1 MKRTLFG
8 IAFGIWV
15 TLWVLFIA
23 RELFRKGY
31 FYDYKVLS
39 SRSLEGKRSYV
50 TGDRLYEFLMFS
62 KERLPHGSSFGLV
75 GVKEDSIDRKRAGYY
90 LYPHLEQDK
99 PEFLLVY
106 DTLAAMRAGYARFA
120 GLDSDRYILRKIKG
134 EK

>member
-1 MKRTLFG
+1 MKRTIFG

-31 FYDYKVLS
+31 YYDYKVLS

-50 TGDRLYEFLMFS
+50 TGDRLYEFLIFS
-62 KERLPHGSSFGLV
+62 KDQLPYHSSFGLV
-75 GVKEDSIDRKRAGYY
+75 GVKEDSIDRRRASYY
-90 LYPHLEQDK
+90 LYPHMERDD

-106 DTLAAMRAGYARFA
+106 EAIMANRAGYTRFA
-120 GLDSDRYILRKIKG
+120 ELDSERYILRKLKG
-134 EK
+134 ER